1 MAPRRK
7 FDFKFK
13 EKVLRYAEEHSGEEA
28 ARHFNI
34 DSKRIRYWRKQRSE
48 LLLADKRR
56 ARLAG
61 GGRKKVNVELE
72 KKLSE
77 WIYSVWDQRN
87 PVSGK
92 MIQNKALEICT
103 SLNDGGKMFEAS
115 RGWLQRFLHRSG
127 LSFRCCT
134 TTTKKDQG
142 PLTEKLVSFVDYIG
156 KVVSSKRI
164 LEKDIIA
171 MDEIVVWFDRHL
183 TVVLAAKA
191 DGTKLKPFVVFR
203 GAADEVKVMQQE
215 ISSAVVTSSVNG
227 WMNDALTAD
236 WLQSVVGKLN
246 LTPRLLVWDSYRCHI
261 SAATKAELKCGYNIT
276 TALIPGGCTKFI
288 HAPAVMWSQTFR
300 QILREAYNQWM
311 TGDTDKEY
319 TAAGFLK
326 APVPHLLLDWV
337 VAAWNRL
344 DKNLIRRSFQVCGLS
359 VRTDG
364 SEDDLIFCFREGEPC
379 ASGREALAQLRQ
391 RRRENRSHA
400 DQDDE
405 DEEELFNNELVVLD
419 DEEADNSNGE
429 DDGFGQEDS
438 DHMSWHCFIHQALPS
453 NNKKWII
460 MKEEQHWSSSLD
472 QEEPPEPPH
481 IKEEQEELWTSQQ
494 EEQLQGL
501 EEADITKFTFTPVKS
516 EEDEGSDVQQ
526 LSKEEEDPLDLRG
539 WSSSLDH
546 IKEEQ
551 EEVWTSQS
559 QSVRNSSS
567 DRHFQPNINTSDSS
581 ELKNEV
587 SGDVWSEPREP
598 QSVFNSLKIIQ
609 VPVNN
614 IRCKTGK
621 KTYSCSE
628 CGKIFGRSPHLK
640 IHMRTHTGEKPF
652 SCPFCAKSFT
662 QKVNLTYHMSV
673 HTGEKPFT
681 CRFCDEK
688 FTWYTQLKSHQ
699 CVCEP
704 SQLLQT
710 EETREAEAGEK
721 SFSCSECGKI
731 FSRKDN
737 LNIHVRIHTGE
748 RPFSCSV
755 CGKGFKHGGHLTQH
769 MSVHTKENRF
779 SCSICDKRFTWLYQL
794 KRHECGRESS
804 RLHELWT
811 GQQEEQLQGLEE
823 ADITKFTFTPVK
835 SEEDDEEDPQSSLL
849 HQRQTEHVKTEADGE
864 DCGGPEPARST
875 DQDRHLQPGAE
886 DSSDFKVEIS
896 DEDWLELTEP
906 RSDVVTGCNTSKK
919 PFSCSECGKLFSRKE
934 HLQTHVRIH
943 TGERPFSCSDCG
955 KTFGCKRSL
964 LGHMM
969 SHSGEKPFSCSQC
982 GKRFGR
988 MVNLKTHQRLHTGER
1003 PFSCP
1008 FCGKGFT
1015 QKVHMTQHMAV
1026 HTGEKQFSCSICD
1039 KKFTWLS
1046 GFRRHKCSSEQP
1058 ELDERQT
1065 EEDLEAQP
1073 GEKPFRC
1080 RQCGNRFNHK
1090 HNLKAHMRIHTG
1102 EKPFGCPVCGKGF
1115 TASGAL
1121 KKHLRTHSG
1130 EKPFSCPVCGLR
1142 FTQGGNLKRHMA
1154 QHTGETREKPF
1165 SCSVCGKS
1173 FTQVSNMKRHMT
1185 QHSATE
1191 AAQSQEAGSEAV
1203 IGSDLTGDRQEET
1216 ESLKPQ
1222 TVTDRKPADG

>member
-516 EEDEGSDVQQ
+516 EED
-526 LSKEEEDPLDLRG
+526 
-539 WSSSLDH
+539 
-546 IKEEQ
+546 
-551 EEVWTSQS
+551 
-559 QSVRNSSS
+559 
-567 DRHFQPNINTSDSS
+567 
-581 ELKNEV
+581 
-587 SGDVWSEPREP
+587 
-598 QSVFNSLKIIQ
+598 
-609 VPVNN
+609 
-614 IRCKTGK
+614 
-621 KTYSCSE
+621 
-628 CGKIFGRSPHLK
+628 
-640 IHMRTHTGEKPF
+640 
-652 SCPFCAKSFT
+652 
-662 QKVNLTYHMSV
+662 
-673 HTGEKPFT
+673 
-681 CRFCDEK
+681 
-688 FTWYTQLKSHQ
+688 
-699 CVCEP
+699 
-704 SQLLQT
+704 
-710 EETREAEAGEK
+710 
-721 SFSCSECGKI
+721 
-731 FSRKDN
+731 
-737 LNIHVRIHTGE
+737 
-748 RPFSCSV
+748 
-755 CGKGFKHGGHLTQH
+755 
-769 MSVHTKENRF
+769 
-779 SCSICDKRFTWLYQL
+779 
-794 KRHECGRESS
+794 
-804 RLHELWT
+804 
-811 GQQEEQLQGLEE
+811 
-823 ADITKFTFTPVK
+823 
-835 SEEDDEEDPQSSLL
+835 DEEDPQSSLL